1 MEKTIALDRSG
12 SAKNW
17 LSGIQIVDVD
27 THISEWYDLWTSRA
41 PAAMKSRVPQVRRHD
56 NGVQWVIEGDRPLG
70 MNSAHSAIRKD
81 GTKVPGMGFLN
92 LQNADVHAGSYD
104 VKARLALMDEQ
115 GIQAQVAYPNALGF
129 GGQKAMMV
137 DADLRLLSTQ
147 IYNDAMAEM
156 QADSGNRIY
165 PMALLPWW
173 DPQLAAAEAIRCN
186 DMGLR
191 GININ
196 PDPHNHGLPPL
207 GDSCWDPL
215 WKVCCDRSLP
225 ANFHIGSSDESATW
239 VGLGRWPTYSKNN
252 QLTESTE
259 SSVVAGAGSGLSS
272 SLSSG
277 RDLAYG
283 SVMMFVGNLRIML
296 NILLDGFLDRF
307 PELKIV
313 SVESGIG
320 WVPFLLETLA
330 YQSVEC
336 GIDHPMSVEE
346 RFRRNIYAC
355 SWFERKDYVHQ
366 VRSIGV
372 DNVMFETDFPHP
384 TCLYPDPLQYLSGP
398 LGELTFDERY
408 KVLGGNAKRIY
419 NLDLQRQ

>member
-1 MEKTIALDRSG
+1 MENAVAVDRSG
-12 SAKNW
+12 STKSM
-17 LSGIQIVDVD
+17 LSGIRIVDVD

-41 PAAMKSRVPQVRRHD
+41 PAEMKSRVPQVRKRG
-56 NGVQWVIEGDRPLG
+56 NGLEWVIEGDRPLG

-81 GTKVPGMGFLN
+81 GTKVPGLGFLD
-92 LQNADVHAGSYD
+92 LQNADVHRGSYD
-104 VKARLALMDEQ
+104 VKARLAFMDEQ
-115 GIQAQVAYPNALGF
+115 GILAQVAYPNVLGF
-129 GGQKAMMV
+129 GGQNAMMV
-137 DADLRLLSTQ
+137 DADLRLLSTR

-173 DPQLAAAEAIRCN
+173 DPQLATAEAIRCHN
-186 DMGLR
+186 MGLR

-207 GDSCWDPL
+207 GNSCWDPL
-215 WKVCCDRSLP
+215 WKVCCDRSMP

-239 VGLGRWPTYSKNN
+239 VGLGRWPNAA
-252 QLTESTE
+252 
-259 SSVVAGAGSGLSS
+259 AGVGSGLSS

-277 RDLAYG
+277 LSSGLSSSLSSGKDLAYG

-320 WVPFLLETLA
+320 WVPFLLEALA

-336 GIDHPMSVEE
+336 AIDHPMSVQE
-346 RFRRNIYAC
+346 RFRRNIYVC
-355 SWFERKDYVHQ
+355 SWFERKDYVHN

-384 TCLYPDPLQYLSGP
+384 TCLYPDPMQYLSDP
-398 LGELTFDERY
+398 LAELTFDERR
-408 KVLGGNAKRIY
+408 KVLGGNAERIY
-419 NLDLQRQ
+419 NLDLRRQ